1 MSTGFIS
8 EETRIE
14 AGSPGA
20 SFAHQG
26 VFSDANYTL
35 GGGVKYFY
43 FHPDPCKDDPIW
55 LISLRWVETAN

>member
-26 VFSDANYTL
+26 VFSDAKYIL
-35 GGGVKYFY
+35 GCGFKYFY
-43 FHPDPCKDDPIW
+43 VHPDPWRDDPI
-55 LISLRWVETAN
+55 

>member
-43 FHPDPCKDDPIW
+43 FHPDPCKDDPI
-55 LISLRWVETAN
+55 